1 MLGRVA
7 AQLRYRRAMR
17 KMAVPGTPDS
27 AYFSRFGGLWTDRRD
42 AGQEIERRAQEGRI
56 SAPLAERL
64 RFWVSNG
71 YVVLEQAVDGG
82 VCDQVRADL
91 QAAFRDG
98 DERLLIH
105 SPAGANY
112 RPLSAGLDTERAR
125 VVDAYVYYESARRAL
140 FSPAIIE
147 FLSAVF
153 DDRVLLFQSLSFER
167 GSQQPLHQDTAF
179 VVVDSPLELAA
190 SWIALEDI
198 QPGSGELTYLAGSHR
213 LPEYLFSGAF
223 KHWNP
228 KRDGQ
233 DQHDAWERL
242 MHQNAERLGLERQ
255 TFLPRKGDVLIWAA
269 DLAHG
274 GSAVADPA
282 LTRRSLVGHYCPAR
296 VEPVYFKVEPGR
308 RARVLVEGGGYASQH
323 YPVSGGSSGQ

>member
-1 MLGRVA
+1 MLGKLA
-7 AQLRYRRAMR
+7 SQLRYRRTLRAMTAPAHR
-17 KMAVPGTPDS
+17 DA

-42 AGQEIERRAQEGRI
+42 APEEIERRLQEGVVTP
-56 SAPLAERL
+56 ALAERL
-64 RFWVSNG
+64 RAWITNG
-71 YVVLEQAVDGG
+71 YVVLEQAVEPA
-82 VCDQVRADL
+82 VCDRVRADL
-91 QAAFRDG
+91 DGAFREG
-98 DERLLIH
+98 DERLLFH
-105 SPAGANY
+105 SPAELEY
-112 RPLSAGLDTERAR
+112 RPLAAGLDTERAR
-125 VVDAYVYYESARRAL
+125 VVDVYVHYESARRAL
-140 FSPAIIE
+140 FSPAIVE

-153 DDRVLLFQSLSFER
+153 DDRILLFQSLTFER

-198 QPGSGELTYLAGSHR
+198 HPGSGELTYLEGSHR
-213 LPEYLFSGAF
+213 LPEYLFSGRY

-233 DQHDAWERL
+233 DQHDEWERL
-242 MHQNAERLGLERQ
+242 MHENAQRLGLERR

-274 GSAVADPA
+274 GSEVADLS

-296 VEPVYFKVEPGR
+296 VNPVYLKLDPTR
-308 RARVLVEGGGYASQH
+308 RTRVLRDGGGYASQH
-323 YPVSGGSSGQ
+323 YAVTGD